1 MAAKAKSPPASSLL
15 NRSWR
20 STFAVIALLA
30 FYFYSAVSAVA
41 DKSMT
46 FDEMLHLMGGYSAW
60 KIGDFRLLPPSGILP
75 QRWAALPLVFRNTHF
90 PNRDQ
95 DAWHRAAPSIGEQF
109 FYGVGNDERAMLSRG
124 RAMIALLGVALGAL
138 VFFWARSLLGV
149 APAFVSLGLFAF
161 CPTMLANG
169 ALVTSDM
176 AVALFFSASMLC
188 IWRVLHRVT
197 WQNLIVGSL
206 VMGCLFVSKFSG
218 VLILPMGMLLVAI
231 QLISRQPTVVAF
243 RGKTWT
249 VERRATRLLV
259 HVSTIAVHAI
269 VAWGVIWAFFDFRY
283 DMSPTKTL
291 EPNTAGETV
300 VADRPYMTWDVL
312 LKDSPSMESIIGRV
326 REAHLLPETYVYGF
340 VHTWRFSRERT
351 SFLNGEFG
359 ISGWPEFFPYC
370 LLFKTP
376 LTFFALMMLGMAWT
390 IRGWYLAGDGQAR
403 VSAMLASCYRT
414 APLWVLFVVYWAF
427 AIPSHLNIGHRHLL
441 PTYPPMF
448 ILAGASAFWLASPA
462 AERKRGAS
470 RQASWLATRRWPA
483 LACTVLACIGLFAA
497 ESLWRWPNY
506 LAYFNQIAGGP
517 SQGYRHL
524 VDSSLDWGQELPALQ
539 RWLAK
544 EKTNSLSTG
553 KTYFSYFGVSH
564 PSYYGI
570 QATLLPCYPGRP
582 VGIPEPLQP
591 GTYCLSATM
600 LQNLYLQQFRG
611 PWTSHFEAGY
621 QELVSKVREFDKAN
635 PDERRQL
642 IGGNGE
648 EFWNQTFYLYQQARL
663 ARLTSFLRQREPD
676 AEINYSILIYRL
688 GAEDLNRA
696 LEGPPVELK
705 ETEPAVKE

>member
-1 MAAKAKSPPASSLL
+1 
-15 NRSWR
+15 
-20 STFAVIALLA
+20 
-30 FYFYSAVSAVA
+30 
-41 DKSMT
+41 
-46 FDEMLHLMGGYSAW
+46 
-60 KIGDFRLLPPSGILP
+60 
-75 QRWAALPLVFRNTHF
+75 
-90 PNRDQ
+90 
-95 DAWHRAAPSIGEQF
+95 
-109 FYGVGNDERAMLSRG
+109 
-124 RAMIALLGVALGAL
+124 
-138 VFFWARSLLGV
+138 
-149 APAFVSLGLFAF
+149 
-161 CPTMLANG
+161 
-169 ALVTSDM
+169 M

-517 SQGYRHL
+517 SQGYR
-524 VDSSLDWGQELPALQ
+524 Q
-539 RWLAK
+539 RRKRRIAYRLAK
-544 EKTNSLSTG
+544 RISLTS
-553 KTYFSYFGVSH
+553 VSLIRRITAFRRRCCRVIRDAQSVSRNRCN
-564 PSYYGI
+564 PERIAS
-570 QATLLPCYPGRP
+570 ALPCCR
-582 VGIPEPLQP
+582 IC
-591 GTYCLSATM
+591 TCNSSADLGPRTSKPATRSWSRKCA
-600 LQNLYLQQFRG
+600 NL
-611 PWTSHFEAGY
+611 T
-621 QELVSKVREFDKAN
+621 K
-635 PDERRQL
+635 
-642 IGGNGE
+642 
-648 EFWNQTFYLYQQARL
+648 QTPTNA
-663 ARLTSFLRQREPD
+663 AS
-676 AEINYSILIYRL
+676 S
-688 GAEDLNRA
+688 
-696 LEGPPVELK
+696 
-705 ETEPAVKE
+705 